1 MILLFYKKR
10 DFDGKLKNLNKN
22 VNSNKE
28 KHVILAN
35 ELNQLSEKIKTI
47 STKGL
52 TKDLINKFCILNGT
66 KYFSSGVFQ
75 N

>member
-35 ELNQLSEKIKTI
+35 ELNQLSEKIKII

-52 TKDLINKFCILNGT
+52 TKD
-66 KYFSSGVFQ
+66 
-75 N
+75 

>member
-1 MILLFYKKR
+1 MKKR